1 MCGGAERPLPHGYF
15 VKPTIFANRNK
26 KDIRLLTQ
34 EVFGPVLIATP
45 FSSVEEVLDEANSS
59 IYGLGASVWTNN
71 MSAAL
76 RLADELEAG
85 TVWINTH
92 NMVDPNLPFGG
103 FKASGVGRE
112 HGAAAVEHYTE
123 TRSLVIAY

>member
-1 MCGGAERPLPHGYF
+1 
-15 VKPTIFANRNK
+15 
-26 KDIRLLTQ
+26 
-34 EVFGPVLIATP
+34 
-45 FSSVEEVLDEANSS
+45 
-59 IYGLGASVWTNN
+59 